1 MSKTLP
7 KGVYTTEPKYLRPL
21 EAAQRISVTREKI
34 YQLVKSGSLKSYTV
48 GACRLIKVSDLDQ
61 LVEGNA

>member
-7 KGVYTTEPKYLRPL
+7 KGVYTEPKYLRPL
-21 EAAQRISVTREKI
+21 EAAQRISVTREMI